1 MGSKDNNRILHP
13 CFCISEIL
21 FSVLNVLPKS
31 SLPAVARTCQT
42 LKELALDVLYYEM
55 DTLIDVFL
63 CLSDDLLLISPG
75 GWVNSRRLTFRR
87 GMLPSDWQTLRR
99 YLNRVRL
106 LRLTEQGRNDTLSLD
121 VFKAVKPYCNGC
133 LFPNLRSLTLDAVVL
148 PSKFLGLLLG
158 PRLTTVR
165 LRRFD
170 PITLSF
176 VRDVIKSCPMVT
188 NLGIQW
194 TSFSDGYDN
203 DVLNI
208 MEDLTRLR
216 QLKTL
221 KFFTHLHSL
230 SRLLLIPTRLPVL
243 EWLHVTVHRNDLTF
257 LKTLPSFT
265 FSHLRKLRVTGAEP
279 IQIAQV
285 VRACNLRTVSTFTAN
300 VWTSSQNDDP
310 EGLSALTR
318 ALGSSLDPTHLREIN
333 IGQSTVPRNMRDL
346 SPPTFVLNAGV
357 FEPLYVFRWLTTL
370 SCTFPT
376 QFALDD
382 VTLALLSSSLPRLQK
397 LCLCG
402 EMGWQGAYGTTLTGL
417 ACVLQNCVDMC
428 DLALI
433 VNATAARNAAFAS
446 SQDVPSMGLN
456 ARITE
461 VRLADSLIDN
471 EVFAATQMQRM
482 MPRLRTFMQLEGGF
496 VVGRCVSDKWTAAQ
510 RLLRALSSSHTGQ
523 VSCSEEE
530 KRI

>member
-1 MGSKDNNRILHP
+1 
-13 CFCISEIL
+13 
-21 FSVLNVLPKS
+21 
-31 SLPAVARTCQT
+31 
-42 LKELALDVLYYEM
+42 
-55 DTLIDVFL
+55 
-63 CLSDDLLLISPG
+63 
-75 GWVNSRRLTFRR
+75 
-87 GMLPSDWQTLRR
+87 MLPSDWQNLRR

-106 LRLTEQGRNDTLSLD
+106 LRLTEQVRNDTLSLD

-148 PSKFLGLLLG
+148 PSKFLGLLLS

-176 VRDVIKSCPMVT
+176 VRDVIESCPIVT
-188 NLGIQW
+188 DLGIQW
-194 TSFSDGYDN
+194 TSFSDGYDK

-208 MEDLTRLR
+208 MDNLTRLR

-230 SRLLLIPTRLPVL
+230 SLLLAVPTRLLL
-243 EWLHVTVHRNDLTF
+243 EQLHVTVHNNDLAF

-265 FSHLRKLRVTGAEP
+265 FPLLRKLHITGAEP

-285 VRACNLRTVSTFTAN
+285 VRACNVRTVVTFTVN
-300 VWTSSQNDDP
+300 IWTSSESDDP
-310 EGLSALTR
+310 EGLLALTR
-318 ALGSSLDPTHLREIN
+318 ALASSLEPTRVREIS
-333 IGQSTVPRNMRDL
+333 IGQTPVPRNLRDP
-346 SPPTFVLNAGV
+346 SPPAFVLNAGV
-357 FEPLYVFRWLTTL
+357 FEPLYAFRWLTTL

-382 VTLALLSSSLPRLQK
+382 IALALLSSSFPRLQK

-402 EMGWQGAYGTTLTGL
+402 EMGWQGTYDTTLTGL
-417 ACVLQNCVDMC
+417 ACVLQNCADLC

-433 VNATAARNAAFAS
+433 VDATAARNAAFAS
-446 SQDVPSMGLN
+446 SQDVPSAGLN

-482 MPRLRTFMQLEGGF
+482 MPRLRTFVQLEGGF
-496 VVGRCVSDKWTAAQ
+496 VVGRCVSDKWAAAQ
-510 RLLRALSSSHTGQ
+510 RLLRAPSSSHTGQ
-523 VSCSEEE
+523 VSCSEE
-530 KRI
+530 KGWI